1 MFSLA
6 VIPARSVALIM
17 EESPEDFLLAGSR
30 ASAVAFMAAGVEA
43 FTVVEVTRAEVTGNS
58 VLPWEATYDKA
69 TYDMENEIMRITNL
83 ISKTSSRPRSNR
95 IAALTFSALLIV
107 GCSQLS
113 FAQKSGPA
121 TFSSP
126 GEATEALFQAV
137 QNGDEEALQRIL
149 GAGKEVTSSG
159 DEIEDKL
166 EHERFSQKYQEMHR
180 LVREPDGSTVLYI
193 GAENWPFPIPLVSKT
208 SKTNSGAWYF
218 DSDSGTQEILFRTVG
233 ENETTAIQVCRA
245 LAKAKERSE
254 TSVTGDDPIGQYAQ
268 SLISART
275 ANAENTSRSAEK
287 ESSPFHGYYFRVV
300 TGNSAATANSYA
312 AGVKKT
318 PGLALVAYPA
328 EYGSSGV
335 MTFIVTQDGVVYEK
349 DLGQKTSKVA
359 PVLKKRSPDSSWH
372 VADGAP
378 SA

>member
-1 MFSLA
+1 
-6 VIPARSVALIM
+6 
-17 EESPEDFLLAGSR
+17 
-30 ASAVAFMAAGVEA
+30 
-43 FTVVEVTRAEVTGNS
+43 
-58 VLPWEATYDKA
+58 
-69 TYDMENEIMRITNL
+69 MRITNS
-83 ISKTSSRPRSNR
+83 IPETSSRPRFNK
-95 IAALTFSALLIV
+95 IAALTFFALLIV
-107 GCSQLS
+107 GCSRLS
-113 FAQKSGPA
+113 FAQKSGTA

-126 GEATEALFQAV
+126 GEASNALFQAV
-137 QNGDEEALQRIL
+137 QNGDEQALQRIL

-159 DEIEDKL
+159 DEIEDRL
-166 EHERFSQKYQEMHR
+166 ERERFGQKYQEMHR

-208 SKTNSGAWYF
+208 NSGAWYF
-218 DSDSGTQEILFRTVG
+218 DSDTGTQEILFRIVG

-254 TSVTGDDPIGQYAQ
+254 TSITGSDPISQYAQ
-268 SLISART
+268 SLASAHT
-275 ANAENTSRSAEK
+275 ANADSTSRNAEK

-300 TGNSAATANSYA
+300 TGHSAATANSYA
-312 AGVKKT
+312 AGLKK
-318 PGLALVAYPA
+318 PAGLALVAYPA

-349 DLGQKTSKVA
+349 DLGRNTTKVA
-359 PVLKKRSPDSSWH
+359 PVLKKRSSDSSWH